1 MSARVFSR
9 IPRQFARGVRFQRM
23 AMPQVNPKMWST
35 NGMNFR
41 FANEL
46 NSQYMK
52 SSRTLRQ
59 LATRMRVMEMQRLQ
73 IGALYM
79 FSYVS
84 KEFLEIL
91 KHYEDLLEEIDVDE
105 EEERTTLKGRQ

>member
-1 MSARVFSR
+1 
-9 IPRQFARGVRFQRM
+9 
-23 AMPQVNPKMWST
+23 
-35 NGMNFR
+35 
-41 FANEL
+41 
-46 NSQYMK
+46 
-52 SSRTLRQ
+52 
-59 LATRMRVMEMQRLQ
+59 MQRLQ

-105 EEERTTLKGRQ
+105 EEERT